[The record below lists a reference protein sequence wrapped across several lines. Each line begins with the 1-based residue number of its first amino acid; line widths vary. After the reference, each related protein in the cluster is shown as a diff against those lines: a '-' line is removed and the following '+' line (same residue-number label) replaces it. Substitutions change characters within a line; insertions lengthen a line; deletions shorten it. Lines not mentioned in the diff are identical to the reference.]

1 MDALASSNTEIS
13 VDSTEAMDTVTNSVE
28 ISGDVSQKQDVIETS
43 NAAIPKQN
51 TAMTEDIDKSN
62 IEKSADTS
70 NSINYVRPKPGDISV
85 RVGSQ
90 EVTRA
95 EEVKTTK
102 RLENTKTVVS
112 VKGHVS
118 LLPAVKKTPTTI
130 SMNAE
135 SVLPKVI
142 VIDPMAE
149 SDEFSFNK
157 NTSANVTET
166 KKPTPAVKRRL
177 LEIDT
182 DSLRRISSVTT
193 GQVVHVPRIK
203 AGRFDSIKGMGDG
216 KGSKMET
223 INTDKQYVTKD
234 NDSEERNK
242 TDTDEKDS
250 NKIEGSKILS
260 DIAES
265 KSASEVNEKEEIK
278 FETVVTEVQMEDND
292 QNIECDQMTETSTN
306 VIGSC
311 SEDQVA
317 TNTDQTEESGTEYL
331 HSFADTGSE
340 NQDVANLNQSGEN
353 SSSLQATMD
362 KETGSAA
369 AQDTLKLHE
378 LEEEN
383 DMEETLRSVLGHK
396 VQIFKINVN
405 KEIESTN
412 EQINHVNIDYKE
424 TENPKGSEEVT
435 VISGSDQQVLL
446 AGANEELQ
454 ETAMGVIESI
464 PADSLYTDIEVGA
477 SEDTNAESDKTGNS
491 VFVSTDNGTPSIEG
505 TNNDLYV
512 QDTLSISATANEVN
526 TSHKDSTKTF
536 QNAFCEVIEY
546 EGKRRS
552 ALPQQVPPLHTAFDY
567 IMFGDNLVEIRKP
580 HLLHG
585 RVQAPKKED
594 SKGQVE
600 FVVMHEP
607 ESSMTASGKHIP

>member
-13 VDSTEAMDTVTNSVE
+13 VDSTQAMDTVTSSVE
-28 ISGDVSQKQDVIETS
+28 ISGDASQKQDVIETS

-51 TAMTEDIDKSN
+51 TATTEDIDRSN

-70 NSINYVRPKPGDISV
+70 NSLNYVRPKLGDISV

-135 SVLPKVI
+135 TVLPKVI

-149 SDEFSFNK
+149 SDECSFNK

-166 KKPTPAVKRRL
+166 KKPTPVVKRRL

-216 KGSKMET
+216 KGSKIET

-250 NKIEGSKILS
+250 NKIERSTILS

-278 FETVVTEVQMEDND
+278 FKTVVTEVQTEDND
-292 QNIECDQMTETSTN
+292 QNIECDQITETSTN
-306 VIGSC
+306 VIGRC
-311 SEDQVA
+311 SEDQVT
-317 TNTDQTEESGTEYL
+317 TNTDQTEEGGTEYL
-331 HSFADTGSE
+331 HSFADICSE
-340 NQDVANLNQSGEN
+340 NQDVANLNQPGEN

-362 KETGSAA
+362 KETVSAA

-378 LEEEN
+378 MEEEN
-383 DMEETLRSVLGHK
+383 DMEETLTSVLGHK
-396 VQIFKINVN
+396 VQIFEVNVN
-405 KEIESTN
+405 KEFENTT
-412 EQINHVNIDYKE
+412 EQVNHVNIDYKE
-424 TENPKGSEEVT
+424 TENHKSSEEVR
-435 VISGSDQQVLL
+435 VISGPDQQVLL

-454 ETAMGVIESI
+454 ETAMDVIESI

-491 VFVSTDNGTPSIEG
+491 VFVSTESGTPSIEV

-512 QDTLSISATANEVN
+512 PDTLSTTANVVN
-526 TSHKDSTKTF
+526 TSHKDSSKTF

-546 EGKRRS
+546 EGKRKS

-585 RVQAPKKED
+585 RVQAPKKEEP
-594 SKGQVE
+594 KGQVE